1 MKHWELLQIIM
12 FMIRFK
18 VMVLVIGA
26 LAIVLIDSKKEE
38 KRERSFIGWIQ
49 VTDENGNGTREWIPA
64 NNQER

>member
-1 MKHWELLQIIM
+1 M
-12 FMIRFK
+12 FMTMFK

>member
-1 MKHWELLQIIM
+1 M
-12 FMIRFK
+12 FMTMFK

-64 NNQER
+64 DNQAR

>member
-1 MKHWELLQIIM
+1 M
-12 FMIRFK
+12 FMIMFK

-49 VTDENGNGTREWIPA
+49 ITDENGNGTREWIPA

>member
-1 MKHWELLQIIM
+1 M
-12 FMIRFK
+12 FMIMFK
-18 VMVLVIGA
+18 LMVLVIGA

-64 NNQER
+64 NDQAR

>member
-1 MKHWELLQIIM
+1 M
-12 FMIRFK
+12 FMIMFK
-18 VMVLVIGA
+18 LMVLVIGA

-64 NNQER
+64 NNQAR

>member
-1 MKHWELLQIIM
+1 M
-12 FMIRFK
+12 FMIMFK

-64 NNQER
+64 SNQAR

>member
-1 MKHWELLQIIM
+1 M
-12 FMIRFK
+12 FMNMFK

-38 KRERSFIGWIQ
+38 KRERSFTGWTQ

-64 NNQER
+64 NNQAR

>member
-1 MKHWELLQIIM
+1 M
-12 FMIRFK
+12 FMIMFK
-18 VMVLVIGA
+18 LMVLVIGA
-26 LAIVLIDSKKEE
+26 LAIVLINSKKEE

>member
-1 MKHWELLQIIM
+1 M
-12 FMIRFK
+12 FMFK
-18 VMVLVIGA
+18 LMVLVIGA

-49 VTDENGNGTREWIPA
+49 ITDENGNGTREWIPA

>member
-1 MKHWELLQIIM
+1 M
-12 FMIRFK
+12 FMIMFK

-64 NNQER
+64 NNQAR

>member
-1 MKHWELLQIIM
+1 MFTIM
-12 FMIRFK
+12 FK

-26 LAIVLIDSKKEE
+26 LAIVAIDSKKEE

-64 NNQER
+64 NNQAR

>member
-1 MKHWELLQIIM
+1 M
-12 FMIRFK
+12 FMIMFK

-64 NNQER
+64 NNQSR

>member
-1 MKHWELLQIIM
+1 M
-12 FMIRFK
+12 FMIMFK

>member
-1 MKHWELLQIIM
+1 M
-12 FMIRFK
+12 FMIIFK

-64 NNQER
+64 NNQAR

>member
-1 MKHWELLQIIM
+1 M
-12 FMIRFK
+12 FMIMFK

-26 LAIVLIDSKKEE
+26 LAIVAIDSKKEE

-64 NNQER
+64 NNQAR

>member
-1 MKHWELLQIIM
+1 MFIIM
-12 FMIRFK
+12 FKI
-18 VMVLVIGA
+18 MVLVIGA

-64 NNQER
+64 NNQAR

>member
-1 MKHWELLQIIM
+1 M
-12 FMIRFK
+12 FTTMFK

>member
-1 MKHWELLQIIM
+1 M
-12 FMIRFK
+12 FMIMFK

-26 LAIVLIDSKKEE
+26 LTIVLIDSKKEE

-64 NNQER
+64 NNQAR

>member
-1 MKHWELLQIIM
+1 M
-12 FMIRFK
+12 FMIMFK
-18 VMVLVIGA
+18 IMVLVIGA

-64 NNQER
+64 NNQAR

>member
-1 MKHWELLQIIM
+1 M
-12 FMIRFK
+12 FMIMFK
-18 VMVLVIGA
+18 LMVLVIGA

>member
-1 MKHWELLQIIM
+1 M
-12 FMIRFK
+12 FMIMIMFK

>member
-1 MKHWELLQIIM
+1 M
-12 FMIRFK
+12 FMIMFK

-38 KRERSFIGWIQ
+38 IRERSFIGWIQ

>member
-1 MKHWELLQIIM
+1 M
-12 FMIRFK
+12 FMIMFK
-18 VMVLVIGA
+18 LMVLVIGA
-26 LAIVLIDSKKEE
+26 LTIVLIDSKKEE